1 MHPLTRIRRP
11 LTAALRRAFATA
23 CAVVALACASAPASA
38 QGMEPPASFYRAWTP
53 AMDSAAAGLR
63 VVLVTMGPGDEVWEK
78 FGHNAI
84 WIHDPST
91 GQDIAYNYGMF
102 DFRQANFY
110 SNFARGRMKY
120 WMQGFDALAT
130 LDFYGR
136 QNRSVWLQELN
147 LTPRQ
152 KAEIKAFLE
161 WNARD
166 DNRYYRYD
174 YYRDNCSTRVRD
186 AIDRVIGGGMRRQ
199 FGRVPVPVTFRSE
212 TERLTA
218 DDVVTYTGLMIGL
231 AEPADVPI
239 TAWDEM
245 FLPMRLR
252 DYVRRADVP
261 DAQGRMVPLVKS
273 ERIAV
278 AAVGRAP
285 VRTEPPNRIPA
296 YLVAGLLLA
305 GLVAGLGWA
314 ATRRGGARVG
324 YAAVTALW
332 TLLTGVGG
340 VVLAS
345 LWLFTDH
352 AIAYRNENLFQF
364 DPISLPLVLLLP
376 ALAQGKRWSLRAAPR
391 IALLVAA
398 LSLLGLVVQVLPG
411 VDQVNGIVIALA
423 LPVNL
428 ALAWTAAHLA
438 RAHAAGVASP
448 GGADVRDAEDG
459 RTGDARAAR
468 AAD

>member
-1 MHPLTRIRRP
+1 MHPSSRIPSP
-11 LTAALRRAFATA
+11 LTPVVRRAFTAA
-23 CAVVALACASAPASA
+23 CAALALACASAPTAA
-38 QGMEPPASFYRAWTP
+38 QAAQPPASFYPTWTP

-78 FGHNAI
+78 FGHNAL
-84 WIHDPST
+84 WVHDPRT
-91 GQDIAYNYGMF
+91 GEEIAYNYGMF

-110 SNFARGRMKY
+110 SNFARGHMRY

-186 AIDRVIGGGMRRQ
+186 AIDRVIGGGIRRQ
-199 FGRVPVPVTFRSE
+199 FSRVPVPVTFRSE

-239 TAWDEM
+239 SAWDEM

-252 DYVRRADVP
+252 DHVRETKVP
-261 DAQGRMVPLVKS
+261 DAQGRMVPLVRS
-273 ERIAV
+273 ERVAV
-278 AAVGRAP
+278 AAAGREPERSA
-285 VRTEPPNRIPA
+285 PPNRIPA

-305 GLVAGLGWA
+305 ALVAGLGWA
-314 ATRRGGARVG
+314 APRRGGARIG
-324 YAAVTALW
+324 YAIVTGLW

-376 ALAQGKRWSLRAAPR
+376 ALVQGKRWSLRPAPR
-391 IALLVAA
+391 IALVVAA
-398 LSLLGLVVQVLPG
+398 LSVLGFVVQVLPG

-438 RAHAAGVASP
+438 RAHAAAPAVADASMGDAD
-448 GGADVRDAEDG
+448 GGTRG
-459 RTGDARAAR
+459 ARAAR
-468 AAD
+468 VVD